1 MPNRDC
7 ILVVD
12 DNVATRYAIRRTL
25 HHHGFK
31 VDEAGSGGEGL
42 LKLAETDYGALVLDV
57 NLPDMSGFDVV
68 RKLRSSARNQLL
80 PVVHVSAASI
90 ATGDLITG
98 LNAGADAYLVHPVDP
113 DVLLAT
119 LRSLLRARRAE
130 EALREA
136 EARFGEIF
144 RQINAPI
151 AVLDAGLTI
160 HDANAAFQRLV
171 GGYLGPEQLN
181 GVLGHEAGPLA
192 ALQVALGSGQRWQ
205 GTFALPVQGVLRMT
219 EWRVTPYG
227 APGQGLVLV
236 EDTTEHHA
244 RETEQRQ
251 ELETANTELAF
262 QIAER
267 ERTEMELLQA
277 QKMDSLGQLTGGIAH
292 DFNNLLTTIISGLD
306 MIEIA
311 ASSGKW
317 DKASRYVDLATASA
331 HRAAA
336 LTQRMLAFA
345 RKQPLDPQTFDV
357 VARIRS
363 LEDML
368 LRSIGENIELE
379 LQLGDVALPAKAD
392 PNQFENV
399 ILNLVINARDAL
411 AGQGL
416 IRIRTGAVHIE
427 RDHELAPGDYISVKV
442 LDNGSGIP
450 PELLTKV
457 FEPFFT
463 TKPQGEG
470 TGLGLSMTYGFARQS
485 GGMARIASETGEGT
499 EIELLLPQG
508 QAGAAQERVHAA
520 AADRGGS
527 QRILLVDDTESV
539 RMMVREML
547 VEAGYEVV
555 AAGNAQEALL
565 HLHGADPV
573 DLLLSDVGL
582 PGMSGRELAD
592 AARAVHPRL
601 PVLFITGYTEQAVER
616 GEFLGPGMALLP
628 KPFNV
633 QELLRSVQGMFVP
646 SAGAEYPAPRTDAP

>member
-1 MPNRDC
+1 MPIPDR

-12 DNVATRYAIRRTL
+12 DNTVTRYSVRRVL
-25 HHHGFK
+25 EHHGFS
-31 VDEAGSGGEGL
+31 VEEAGTGGEGL
-42 LKLAETDYGALVLDV
+42 ARLAKEDFGAVVLDV

-68 RKLRSSARNQLL
+68 RELRAEARMQLL

-98 LNAGADAYLVHPVDP
+98 LNAGADAYLIHPVDP

-130 EALREA
+130 DALRDA
-136 EARFGEIF
+136 EARFREIF
-144 RQINAPI
+144 RHINAPI
-151 AVLDAGLTI
+151 AVLDASL
-160 HDANAAFQRLV
+160 HAHEANDAFTRL
-171 GGYLGPEQLN
+171 
-181 GVLGHEAGPLA
+181 LGHGDAPGHLETLLGGQHAPLA
-192 ALQVALGSGQRWQ
+192 ALKTALAEGERWQ
-205 GTFALPVQGVLRMT
+205 GTFSLRVGAATRIT
-219 EWRVTPYG
+219 EWRVTPYRAAG
-227 APGQGLVLV
+227 LGLVLI
-236 EDTTEHHA
+236 EDITEHHV
-244 RETEQRQ
+244 REIEQRQ
-251 ELETANTELAF
+251 ELESATSELAY

-267 ERTEMELLQA
+267 ERTEIELMQA

-311 ASSGKW
+311 VSSGKW
-317 DKASRYVDLATASA
+317 DKASRYVEIATGSA

-357 VARIRS
+357 VTRIRS

-368 LRSIGENIELE
+368 RRSIGENIELE
-379 LQLGDVALPAKAD
+379 LELGVDPLVAVAD

-399 ILNLVINARDAL
+399 VLNLVINARDAL
-411 AGQGL
+411 AGNGL
-416 IRIRTGAVHIE
+416 IRIRAGRTEIE
-427 RDHELAPGDYISVKV
+427 RDHELAPGHYISIKV
-442 LDNGSGIP
+442 VDNGTGIA

-485 GGMARIASETGEGT
+485 GGSARIASEAGEGT
-499 EIELLLPQG
+499 EIELLLPEGQG
-508 QAGAAQERVHAA
+508 IAA
-520 AADRGGS
+520 ALEAPSGVVPRGRAE
-527 QRILLVDDTESV
+527 RILLVDDTDSV

-555 AAGNAQEALL
+555 EAIDATQALL
-565 HLHGADPV
+565 ELHSSREIA
-573 DLLLSDVGL
+573 LLLSDVGL
-582 PGMSGRELAD
+582 PGMNGRELAD
-592 AARAVHPRL
+592 AARTLRPAL
-601 PVLFITGYTEQAVER
+601 PVLFVTGYTESAVVR
-616 GEFLGPGMALLP
+616 HEFLGEGMALLP
-628 KPFNV
+628 KPFSVND
-633 QELLRSVQGMFVP
+633 LLRGVRQMLP
-646 SAGAEYPAPRTDAP
+646 

>member
-1 MPNRDC
+1 MPTRDR

-12 DNVATRYAIRRTL
+12 DNAATRYAVRRVL
-25 HHHGFK
+25 EHHGFR
-31 VDEAGSGGEGL
+31 VEEAGTGGEGL
-42 LKLAETDYGALVLDV
+42 ARLRSQDFGALVLDV

-68 RKLRSSARNQLL
+68 RQLRAEPRTLLL

-130 EALREA
+130 EALGEA

-144 RQINAPI
+144 RQIYAPI
-151 AVLDAGLTI
+151 GVLDAQLQV
-160 HDANAAFQRLV
+160 HEANDAFKRLLGDDA
-171 GGYLGPEQLN
+171 GGDLGPARM
-181 GVLGHEAGPLA
+181 EALLEHHPGPISA
-192 ALQVALGSGQRWQ
+192 MKVALAEGERWQ
-205 GTFALPVQGVLRMT
+205 GTFALQIQGSRRMT
-219 EWRVTPYG
+219 EWRVTPYS
-227 APGQGLVLV
+227 APGLGLVLV
-236 EDTTEHHA
+236 EDITERHV
-244 RETEQRQ
+244 RELEQRQ
-251 ELETANTELAF
+251 ELESANSELAF

-267 ERTEMELLQA
+267 ERTEMELMQA

-306 MIEIA
+306 MIEMA

-317 DKASRYVDLATASA
+317 DKASRYVDIATASA

-345 RKQPLDPQTFDV
+345 RKQPLDPQPFDV
-357 VARIRS
+357 VARARS

-368 LRSIGENIELE
+368 RRSIGENIELE
-379 LQLGDVALPAKAD
+379 LELGQEPLVAVAD
-392 PNQFENV
+392 SNQFENV
-399 ILNLVINARDAL
+399 MLNLVINARDAL

-416 IRIRTGAVHIE
+416 IRLRAGRVHIE
-427 RDHELAPGDYISVKV
+427 RDHELSPGSYVSVKV
-442 LDNGSGIP
+442 IDNGSGIP
-450 PELLTKV
+450 LELRSKV

-485 GGMARIASETGEGT
+485 GGSARIASEPGEGT
-499 EIELLLPQG
+499 EVELLLPEG
-508 QAGAAQERVHAA
+508 QQPAAEPQADPIQIQRGHAE
-520 AADRGGS
+520 
-527 QRILLVDDTESV
+527 RILLVDDTDSV

-547 VEAGYEVV
+547 VESGYQVV
-555 AAGNAQEALL
+555 EAINAQQALL
-565 HLHGADPV
+565 ELHSTREV
-573 DLLLSDVGL
+573 HLLLSDVGL

-592 AARAVHPRL
+592 AARVLRPTL
-601 PVLFITGYTEQAVER
+601 PVLFITGYTESAAVR
-616 GEFLGPGMALLP
+616 DEFLGEGMSLLP
-628 KPFNV
+628 KPFSVN
-633 QELLRSVQGMFVP
+633 ELLRSVRGMF
-646 SAGAEYPAPRTDAP
+646 GAP

>member
-1 MPNRDC
+1 MPTRDR
-7 ILVVD
+7 ILIVD
-12 DNVATRYAIRRTL
+12 DNAATRYSVRRVL
-25 HHHGFK
+25 EHHGFR
-31 VDEAGSGGEGL
+31 VEEAGTGTEGL
-42 LKLAETDYGALVLDV
+42 VQLNTQDFGALVLDV

-68 RKLRSSARNQLL
+68 RQLRENPRMQLL

-130 EALREA
+130 DALRDA

-151 AVLDAGLTI
+151 TVLDAQLQV
-160 HDANAAFQRLV
+160 HEANDAFKRLL
-171 GGYLGPEQLN
+171 GEDLGP
-181 GVLGHEAGPLA
+181 GRIEALLDHQFAPMS
-192 ALQVALGSGQRWQ
+192 ALKVALAEGERWQ
-205 GTFALPVQGVLRMT
+205 GTFALQVQGSRRMT
-219 EWRVTPYG
+219 EWRVTPYS
-227 APGQGLVLV
+227 APGLGLVLV
-236 EDTTEHHA
+236 EDITERHV
-244 RETEQRQ
+244 RELEQRQ
-251 ELETANTELAF
+251 ELESANSELAF

-267 ERTEMELLQA
+267 ERTEMELMQA

-306 MIEIA
+306 MIEMA

-317 DKASRYVDLATASA
+317 DKASRYVDIATASA

-357 VARIRS
+357 VARVRS

-368 LRSIGENIELE
+368 RRSIGENIELE
-379 LQLGDVALPAKAD
+379 LELGAEPLVAMAD

-399 ILNLVINARDAL
+399 MLNLVINARDAL

-416 IRIRTGAVHIE
+416 IRIRAGRARIE
-427 RDHELAPGDYISVKV
+427 RDHELSPGNYITIKV
-442 LDNGSGIP
+442 IDNGTGIP
-450 PELLTKV
+450 LDLINKV

-485 GGMARIASETGEGT
+485 GGSARIASEQGEGA
-499 EIELLLPQG
+499 EIELLLPEG
-508 QAGAAQERVHAA
+508 QQQVEPASASTAQVQVQRGHAE
-520 AADRGGS
+520 
-527 QRILLVDDTESV
+527 RILLVDDTDSV

-547 VEAGYEVV
+547 LEVGYQVVEAT
-555 AAGNAQEALL
+555 NAQQALL
-565 HLHGADPV
+565 ELHSARAV

-582 PGMSGRELAD
+582 PGMNGRDLAD
-592 AARAVHPRL
+592 AARALRPSL
-601 PVLFITGYTEQAVER
+601 PVLFITGYTESAAVR
-616 GEFLGPGMALLP
+616 NEFLGEGMSLLP
-628 KPFNV
+628 KPFSV
-633 QELLRSVQGMFVP
+633 HELLHSVGAMF
-646 SAGAEYPAPRTDAP
+646 GPRQ

>member
-1 MPNRDC
+1 MPTRDR

-12 DNVATRYAIRRTL
+12 DNAATRYAVRRVL
-25 HHHGFK
+25 EHHGFR
-31 VDEAGSGGEGL
+31 VEEAGTGGEGL
-42 LKLAETDYGALVLDV
+42 ARLRSQDFGALVLDV

-68 RKLRSSARNQLL
+68 RQLRAEPRTLLL

-130 EALREA
+130 EALGEA

-144 RQINAPI
+144 RQIYAPI
-151 AVLDAGLTI
+151 GVLDAQLEV
-160 HDANAAFQRLV
+160 HEANDAFKRLLGDDA
-171 GGYLGPEQLN
+171 GGDLGPARM
-181 GVLGHEAGPLA
+181 EALLEHHPGPISA
-192 ALQVALGSGQRWQ
+192 MKVALAEGERWQ
-205 GTFALPVQGVLRMT
+205 GTFALQIQGSRRMT
-219 EWRVTPYG
+219 EWRVTPYS
-227 APGQGLVLV
+227 APGLGLVLV
-236 EDTTEHHA
+236 EDITERHV
-244 RETEQRQ
+244 RELEQRQ
-251 ELETANTELAF
+251 ELESANSELAF

-267 ERTEMELLQA
+267 ERTEMELMQA

-306 MIEIA
+306 MIEMA

-317 DKASRYVDLATASA
+317 DKASRYVDIATASA

-345 RKQPLDPQTFDV
+345 RKQPLDPQPFDV
-357 VARIRS
+357 VARARS

-368 LRSIGENIELE
+368 RRSIGENIELE
-379 LQLGDVALPAKAD
+379 LELGQEPLVAVAD
-392 PNQFENV
+392 SNQFENV
-399 ILNLVINARDAL
+399 MLNLVINARDAL

-416 IRIRTGAVHIE
+416 IRLRAGRVHIE
-427 RDHELAPGDYISVKV
+427 RDHELSPGSYVSVKV
-442 LDNGSGIP
+442 IDNGSGIP
-450 PELLTKV
+450 LELRSKV

-485 GGMARIASETGEGT
+485 GGSARIASEPGEGT
-499 EIELLLPQG
+499 EVELLLPEG
-508 QAGAAQERVHAA
+508 QQPAAEPQADPIQIQRGHAE
-520 AADRGGS
+520 
-527 QRILLVDDTESV
+527 RILLVDDTDSV

-547 VEAGYEVV
+547 VESGYQVV
-555 AAGNAQEALL
+555 EAINAQQALL
-565 HLHGADPV
+565 ELHSTREV
-573 DLLLSDVGL
+573 HLLLSDVGL

-592 AARAVHPRL
+592 AARVLRPTL
-601 PVLFITGYTEQAVER
+601 PVLFITGYTESAAVR
-616 GEFLGPGMALLP
+616 DEFLGEGMSLLP
-628 KPFNV
+628 KPFSVN
-633 QELLRSVQGMFVP
+633 ELLRSVRGMF
-646 SAGAEYPAPRTDAP
+646 GAP